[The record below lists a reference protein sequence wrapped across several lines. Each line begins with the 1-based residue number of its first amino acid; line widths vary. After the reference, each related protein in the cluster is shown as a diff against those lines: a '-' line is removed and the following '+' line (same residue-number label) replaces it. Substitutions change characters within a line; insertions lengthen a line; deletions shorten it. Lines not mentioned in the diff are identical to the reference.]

1 MSKLTED
8 DRTRMVRENVSSIYR
23 ALLRSS
29 APIGPEEL
37 ASQYYSC
44 LLAAAGLRLRAAGY
58 RPWTPGGDEMGGEM
72 VGAAKDAMEAAL
84 DRVLAARN

>member
-1 MSKLTED
+1 MSKMTED
-8 DRTRMVRENVSSIYR
+8 DRVRKVKENVSSIFH

-29 APIGPEEL
+29 VPITPEEL
-37 ASQYYSC
+37 AAQYYSC

-72 VGAAKDAMEAAL
+72 ASAAQDAMEAAI